1 MTIPRD
7 DICDEL
13 EVDACLARLQL
24 VAALRRL
31 RQADTSENRAAAA
44 ECRARLD
51 VILDLLVELR
61 GTEPGRAAPVGRDGR
76 QFLDRVPSRGVPG
89 PRQSG

>member
-7 DICDEL
+7 EICDEL

-24 VAALRRL
+24 LAARRRL
-31 RQADTSENRAAAA
+31 RLADTAANRTAAA

-51 VILDLLVELR
+51 VILDLLAELR
-61 GTEPGRAAPVGRDGR
+61 SAVPARPVEDGHRHPRDEAPPRR
-76 QFLDRVPSRGVPG
+76 LPG
-89 PRQSG
+89 PRPGR